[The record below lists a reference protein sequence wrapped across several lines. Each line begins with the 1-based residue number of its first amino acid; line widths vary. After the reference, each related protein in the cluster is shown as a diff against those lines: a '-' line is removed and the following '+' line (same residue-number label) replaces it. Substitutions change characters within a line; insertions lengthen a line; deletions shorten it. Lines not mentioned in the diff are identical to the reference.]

1 MPEVPGKLKSLVSQK
16 YGLFAIFRR
25 PFAPLTVS
33 PEELYP
39 LSEGRH
45 KQPQMTAHGSRF
57 QTALL
62 LFVQIGYSIQMT
74 WTEDETPA
82 IGPLDGI
89 RVADFSRVLA
99 GPFATMMLADFGA
112 DVIKIEHPNGDD
124 TRAWV
129 PPVDA
134 NGMGSYFA
142 SVNRNKRS
150 VICDLR
156 TEGGLAEARALA
168 LSADVVIENFRPGVM
183 EQYGLDYPTLQAER
197 PELVYCSITGFGRTN
212 GAALPGYDLLVQAV
226 GGLMSVT
233 GAPDSEP
240 SKVGVAL
247 VDVLTGQNAVV
258 GVLAA
263 LRSRDQTGLGQRVDV
278 NLLSSL
284 LAGLVNQASSTLAT
298 GVAPKRLGNA
308 HPSIAPYETFR
319 TLDDPIAIAVGTDKQ
334 FSALVEVLGLPE
346 LAADARFDHN
356 ANRLAHRA
364 VLKSLIEEQL
374 ETRSAAAWTARL
386 ADARVPAG
394 KVNSIAEALDLAALL
409 GLAPV
414 VSVTDSNLS
423 RVSRQIANPI
433 SLSET
438 PARYRRPPPLLG
450 EHAGATFFSTSQP

>member
-1 MPEVPGKLKSLVSQK
+1 MS
-16 YGLFAIFRR
+16 
-25 PFAPLTVS
+25 
-33 PEELYP
+33 
-39 LSEGRH
+39 
-45 KQPQMTAHGSRF
+45 
-57 QTALL
+57 
-62 LFVQIGYSIQMT
+62 
-74 WTEDETPA
+74 WTDDETPPTGQPDGPPNGPPN
-82 IGPLDGI
+82 GPLDGI

-112 DVIKIEHPNGDD
+112 DVIKIEHPLGDD

-129 PPVDA
+129 PPVDE

-150 VICDLR
+150 VVCDLR
-156 TEGGLAEARALA
+156 TEAGLAEARALA

-183 EQYGLDYPTLQAER
+183 EQYGLDYASLTHQR
-197 PELVYCSITGFGRTN
+197 PDLVYCSITGFGRAG

-233 GAPDSEP
+233 GSPDSEP

-247 VDVLTGQNAVV
+247 VDVITGQNAVV
-258 GVLAA
+258 GILAA

-334 FSALVEVLGLPE
+334 FSSLVQELGVPE
-346 LAADARFDHN
+346 LATDGRFGSN
-356 ANRLAHRA
+356 ANRLAHRSE
-364 VLKSLIEEQL
+364 LKALLEKQL
-374 ETRSAAAWTARL
+374 TTRPAAEWTTL
-386 ADARVPAG
+386 LSIARVPAG
-394 KVNSIAEALDLAALL
+394 KVNSIAEALDLAGQL

-414 VSVTDSNLS
+414 VPVTDSVGS

-433 SLSET
+433 TLSGT
-438 PARYRRPPPLLG
+438 PARYLRPPPLLG
-450 EHAGATFFSTSQP
+450 EHAGATFDPPQTPSIRFTD

>member
-1 MPEVPGKLKSLVSQK
+1 M
-16 YGLFAIFRR
+16 
-25 PFAPLTVS
+25 
-33 PEELYP
+33 
-39 LSEGRH
+39 
-45 KQPQMTAHGSRF
+45 
-57 QTALL
+57 
-62 LFVQIGYSIQMT
+62 IGI
-74 WTEDETPA
+74 EDVTPA
-82 IGPLDGI
+82 TGPLDGI

-112 DVIKIEHPNGDD
+112 DVIKIEHPLGDD

-129 PPVDA
+129 PPVDE
-134 NGMGSYFA
+134 NEMGSYFA

-150 VICDLR
+150 VVCDLR
-156 TEGGLAEARALA
+156 TDSGLTEARELA
-168 LSADVVIENFRPGVM
+168 LNADVVIENFRPGVM
-183 EQYGLDYPTLQAER
+183 EQYGLDYAALQTVR
-197 PELVYCSITGFGRTN
+197 PELVYCSITGFGRSG

-233 GAPDSEP
+233 GSPDSEP

-258 GVLAA
+258 GILAA
-263 LRSRDQTGLGQRVDV
+263 LRSRDQTGRGQRVDV

-319 TLDDPIAIAVGTDKQ
+319 TRDDPIAIAVGTDKQ
-334 FSALVEVLGLPE
+334 FSALVQVLGLPD
-346 LAADARFDHN
+346 LAGDARFGTN

-364 VLKSLIEEQL
+364 VLKALLEEAL
-374 ETRSAAAWTARL
+374 ATRTAADWTARL
-386 ADARVPAG
+386 SVARVPAG

-414 VSVTDSNLS
+414 VSVTDSVGS
-423 RVSRQIANPI
+423 RMSRQIANPI
-433 SLSET
+433 SLSDT
-438 PARYRRPPPLLG
+438 PARYLRPPPLLG
-450 EHAGATFFSTSQP
+450 EHAGATFFSTRQP

>member
-1 MPEVPGKLKSLVSQK
+1 MTGNADVTPG
-16 YGLFAIFRR
+16 
-25 PFAPLTVS
+25 T
-33 PEELYP
+33 
-39 LSEGRH
+39 
-45 KQPQMTAHGSRF
+45 
-57 QTALL
+57 
-62 LFVQIGYSIQMT
+62 
-74 WTEDETPA
+74 
-82 IGPLDGI
+82 GPLDGI

-112 DVIKIEHPNGDD
+112 DVIKIEHPLGDD

-129 PPVDA
+129 PPVDE

-150 VICDLR
+150 VVCDLR
-156 TEGGLAEARALA
+156 TETGLAEARALA
-168 LSADVVIENFRPGVM
+168 LDADVVIENFRPGVM
-183 EQYGLDYPTLQAER
+183 EQYGLDYATLAAER
-197 PELVYCSITGFGRTN
+197 PELVYCSITGFGRDG

-233 GAPDSEP
+233 GSPDSEP

-258 GVLAA
+258 GILAA
-263 LRSRDQTGLGQRVDV
+263 LRSRDQTGRGQRVDV

-284 LAGLVNQASSTLAT
+284 LTGLVNQASSTLAT

-334 FSALVEVLGLPE
+334 FGALVQVLGVPQ
-346 LAADARFDHN
+346 LATDERFGNNAD
-356 ANRLAHRA
+356 RLAHRA
-364 VLKSLIEEQL
+364 TLKTLLEEQL
-374 ETRSAAAWTARL
+374 ETRPAADWTDRLSA
-386 ADARVPAG
+386 ARVPAG
-394 KVNSIAEALDLAALL
+394 KVNSIAEALDLAAQL
-409 GLAPV
+409 GLEPV
-414 VSVTDSNLS
+414 VAVTDTAGS

-433 SLSET
+433 SLSDT

-450 EHAGATFFSTSQP
+450 EHSGATFFDPSHPTTSIRFTD

>member
-1 MPEVPGKLKSLVSQK
+1 MSGTDDV
-16 YGLFAIFRR
+16 
-25 PFAPLTVS
+25 
-33 PEELYP
+33 
-39 LSEGRH
+39 
-45 KQPQMTAHGSRF
+45 
-57 QTALL
+57 
-62 LFVQIGYSIQMT
+62 
-74 WTEDETPA
+74 TPA
-82 IGPLDGI
+82 TGPLDGI

-112 DVIKIEHPNGDD
+112 DVIKVEHPLGDD

-129 PPVDA
+129 PPVDS

-150 VICDLR
+150 VICDLH
-156 TEGGLAEARALA
+156 TDSGLAVARALA

-183 EQYGLDYPTLQAER
+183 EQYGLDYASLKAER
-197 PELVYCSITGFGRTN
+197 PELVYCSITGFGRLG
-212 GAALPGYDLLVQAV
+212 GATLPGYDLLVQAV

-233 GAPDSEP
+233 GSPDAEP

-258 GVLAA
+258 GILAA
-263 LRSRDQTGLGQRVDV
+263 LRSRDQTGRGQRVEV

-334 FSALVEVLGLPE
+334 FSALVQVLGLPE
-346 LAADARFDHN
+346 LSVDARFKTN
-356 ANRLAHRA
+356 ANRLAHRT
-364 VLKSLIEEQL
+364 VLEALLEEQL
-374 ETRSAAAWTARL
+374 ETQSAAQWTARL
-386 ADARVPAG
+386 SVARVPAG
-394 KVNSIAEALDLAALL
+394 KVNSIVEALDLAALL

-414 VSVTDSNLS
+414 VAVTDSVGS
-423 RVSRQIANPI
+423 RVSQQIANPI
-433 SLSET
+433 SLSDT
-438 PARYRRPPPLLG
+438 PARYLRPPPLLG
-450 EHAGATFFSTSQP
+450 EHTGATFSRP

>member
-1 MPEVPGKLKSLVSQK
+1 MS
-16 YGLFAIFRR
+16 
-25 PFAPLTVS
+25 
-33 PEELYP
+33 
-39 LSEGRH
+39 
-45 KQPQMTAHGSRF
+45 
-57 QTALL
+57 
-62 LFVQIGYSIQMT
+62 
-74 WTEDETPA
+74 WTDDETPPTGPPDGPMNGPLD
-82 IGPLDGI
+82 GPLDGI

-112 DVIKIEHPNGDD
+112 DVIKIEHPLGDD

-129 PPVDA
+129 PPVDE

-150 VICDLR
+150 VVCDLR
-156 TEGGLAEARALA
+156 TEAGLAEARALA

-183 EQYGLDYPTLQAER
+183 EQYGLDYASLTHQR
-197 PELVYCSITGFGRTN
+197 PDLVYCSITGFGRAG

-233 GAPDSEP
+233 GSPDSEP

-247 VDVLTGQNAVV
+247 VDVITGQNAVV
-258 GVLAA
+258 GILAA

-334 FSALVEVLGLPE
+334 FSSLVQELGVPE
-346 LAADARFDHN
+346 LATDGRFGSN
-356 ANRLAHRA
+356 ANRLAHRSE
-364 VLKSLIEEQL
+364 LKALLEKQL
-374 ETRSAAAWTARL
+374 TTRPAAEWTTL
-386 ADARVPAG
+386 LSIARVPAG
-394 KVNSIAEALDLAALL
+394 KVNSIAEALDLAGQL

-414 VSVTDSNLS
+414 VPVTDSVGS

-433 SLSET
+433 TLSGT
-438 PARYRRPPPLLG
+438 PARYLRPPPLLG
-450 EHAGATFFSTSQP
+450 EHAGATFDPPQTPSIRFTD

>member
-1 MPEVPGKLKSLVSQK
+1 
-16 YGLFAIFRR
+16 
-25 PFAPLTVS
+25 
-33 PEELYP
+33 
-39 LSEGRH
+39 
-45 KQPQMTAHGSRF
+45 
-57 QTALL
+57 
-62 LFVQIGYSIQMT
+62 MT
-74 WTEDETPA
+74 WNENDVPTR
-82 IGPLDGI
+82 GPLDGI

-129 PPVDA
+129 PPVDE

-150 VICDLR
+150 VVCDLR
-156 TEGGLAEARALA
+156 TESGLAEARALA
-168 LSADVVIENFRPGVM
+168 LDADVVIENFRPGVM
-183 EQYGLDYPTLQAER
+183 EQYGLDYDTLKAER
-197 PELVYCSITGFGRTN
+197 PGVVYCSITGFGRTG

-233 GAPDSEP
+233 GSPDSEP

-247 VDVLTGQNAVV
+247 VDVLTGQNAVI

-263 LRSRDQTGLGQRVDV
+263 LRSREESGRGQRVDV

-298 GVAPKRLGNA
+298 GVAPQRLGNA

-334 FSALVEVLGLPE
+334 FSALVDVLGLPE
-346 LAADARFDHN
+346 LAADARFGNN
-356 ANRLAHRA
+356 AQRLAHRA
-364 VLKSLIEEQL
+364 VLKALLEEQL
-374 ETRSAAAWTARL
+374 TTRSGSDWTAQL
-386 ADARVPAG
+386 SIARVPAG
-394 KVNSIAEALDLAALL
+394 KVNSIAEALDLAAVL

-414 VSVTDSNLS
+414 VPVSDDRGS
-423 RVSRQIANPI
+423 RVSQQISNPI
-433 SLSET
+433 TLSAT
-438 PARYRRPPPLLG
+438 PARYLRPPPLLG
-450 EHAGATFFSTSQP
+450 EHAGAAFYDRACTLSALDA